1 MLCTKTV
8 TFRFLFCCF
17 EDNCSV
23 RVMLAVMSIVVSWL
37 KKNTQR
43 DDLKVQS
50 IIKLYG
56 TVEFSQT
63 GCCCDSQPP
72 WPECRGSDVV
82 SEGAGGGGMGGQMD
96 EVITRISEHEGGA
109 VDHCHHQANSWRQKP
124 LQQLADFKH
133 AHAQAD
139 ALSPGE
145 LPSPVLGKKK
155 RLWSLPQL
163 DSYFTSSVC

>member
-1 MLCTKTV
+1 
-8 TFRFLFCCF
+8 
-17 EDNCSV
+17 
-23 RVMLAVMSIVVSWL
+23 
-37 KKNTQR
+37 
-43 DDLKVQS
+43 
-50 IIKLYG
+50 
-56 TVEFSQT
+56 
-63 GCCCDSQPP
+63 
-72 WPECRGSDVV
+72 
-82 SEGAGGGGMGGQMD
+82 MGGQMD

-163 DSYFTSSVC
+163 DSYFTSSVCYDQNDWIVFLSLFQNVDTHPSPHVFWCF